1 MHVLHERPQL
11 HRRLALPRIW
21 SEKKILITV
30 KTYPEYSSRY
40 TETVCTAGVLADTK
54 ELIRIYPVR
63 YRYLDGD
70 SQFAKYQWIRAKIKK
85 STSDNRPESYK
96 IRDESIVLGEIIGS
110 TGGGWEERANY
121 LLSESNIY
129 NSIEALTRARV
140 ESNVSLGVVKP
151 KEIVGFRI
159 EMKSRAEIEEASGK
173 KKGLMAQLGMFE
185 DKKDLD
191 LMPLRFILNFSCDDP
206 GCGGHNLSILD
217 WEIAELYRKVEGH
230 ANWQDKIKN
239 KVLNQIFSERRETY
253 LILGNM
259 ASHQHIFCILG
270 IFWPPKVSQ
279 LKLF

>member
-1 MHVLHERPQL
+1 MPD
-11 HRRLALPRIW
+11 IW
-21 SEKKILITV
+21 SEKKILITI

-85 STSDNRPESYK
+85 SSSDNRPESYK
-96 IRDESIVLGEIIGS
+96 IRDESIVLGKIIAS
-110 TGGGWEERANY
+110 TGGGWEERAKY

-151 KEIVGFRI
+151 KEIVDFRI

-185 DKKDLD
+185 MKKDLD
-191 LMPLRFILNFSCDDP
+191 LMPLTHL
-206 GCGGHNLSILD
+206 LQ
-217 WEIAELYRKVEGH
+217 WK
-230 ANWQDKIKN
+230 K
-239 KVLNQIFSERRETY
+239 
-253 LILGNM
+253 
-259 ASHQHIFCILG
+259 
-270 IFWPPKVSQ
+270 
-279 LKLF
+279 

>member
-1 MHVLHERPQL
+1 MPD
-11 HRRLALPRIW
+11 IW

-40 TETVCTAGVLADTK
+40 TETVCTAGVLADSK

-85 STSDNRPESYK
+85 SVSDSRPESYK

-110 TGGGWEERANY
+110 TGGGWEERAKY

-129 NSIEALTRARV
+129 NSVEALTRARV

-159 EMKSRAEIEEASGK
+159 EKKSRAEIKEASGK
-173 KKGLMAQLGMFE
+173 KKGIMAQLGMFE
-185 DKKDLD
+185 EKKEFDL
-191 LMPLRFILNFSCDDP
+191 LPLRFILNFFCDDP
-206 GCGGHNLSILD
+206 DCRGHKVSILD
-217 WEIAELYRKVEGH
+217 WEIAELYRKVKGH
-230 ANWQDKIKN
+230 ANCQDKIRN
-239 KVLNQIFSERRETY
+239 KVLNQIFNERRETY

-259 ASHQHIFCILG
+259 ASHQHVFCILG
-270 IFWPPKVSQ
+270 FFWPPKVSQ